1 MINKTNPNI
10 SQNIDS
16 EVALLIAK
24 KQSLIWMH

>member
-10 SQNIDS
+10 LQNIDN